1 MRQRILALMIK
12 EFLALLKDKRSRTV
26 VFIPPIIQLL
36 VFGYAA
42 TFDLNRIPFA
52 VYNEDSGPAS
62 RDLVARF
69 AGSPNF
75 RQVATLTHEDQ
86 IAPQVDG
93 KNVLL
98 VLHIGP
104 TFSRDLLNGRSA
116 PVQVIVDGRNSNT
129 AAILLNYV
137 NTIVAAFNT
146 DWQQS
151 TGSPHGAGADDSTGQ
166 ATAQAHLETR
176 AWFNP
181 NLVSR
186 WFIVPGIVGL
196 LTLVVTTLVTALS
209 VAREREQGTFD
220 QLLVTP
226 FRPGEILLGKA
237 LPGFIIGLFEATL
250 IILIAV
256 LWFQV
261 PLRGSLLTLYVGLLC
276 FLLSTVGM
284 GLMISS
290 LAVTQQQGLLG
301 AFLFLVPSII
311 LSGFATP
318 IANMPY
324 WVQQITY
331 IDPLRYFLIILR
343 GVFLEGTPFHLLLDQ
358 FWPMAIIGMVNLL
371 LAGYLFRHR
380 LY

>member
-1 MRQRILALMIK
+1 MFRRILALTTK
-12 EFLALLKDKRSRTV
+12 EFLALLKDKRSRMV
-26 VFIPPIIQLL
+26 IFIPPILQLL
-36 VFGYAA
+36 IFGYAA
-42 TFDLNRIPFA
+42 TFDLNRIPLA
-52 VYNEDSGPAS
+52 VYNEDAGQAS

-69 AGSPNF
+69 TASPNF
-75 RQVATLTHEDQ
+75 HQVVTLTHESE
-86 IAPQVDG
+86 ISPLVDA
-93 KNVLL
+93 KRVLL
-98 VLHIGP
+98 VLHVGP
-104 TFSRDLLNGRSA
+104 TFTRDVLKGRA
-116 PVQVIVDGRNSNT
+116 GPVQVIVDGRNSNT
-129 AAILLNYV
+129 AAILLSYV
-137 NTIVAAFNT
+137 NAIVSAFNA
-146 DWQQS
+146 DWQQRN
-151 TGSPHGAGADDSTGQ
+151 GSAGAV
-166 ATAQAHLETR
+166 AHLETR

-181 NLVSR
+181 NLLSR

-226 FRPGEILLGKA
+226 FRPGEILIGKA
-237 LPGFIIGLFEATL
+237 LPGFIIGFFEATL
-250 IILIAV
+250 IIAIAT

-276 FLLSTVGM
+276 FVLSTVGM

-301 AFLFLVPSII
+301 AFLFLVPCII

-318 IANMPY
+318 IANMPL
-324 WVQQITY
+324 WVQKITCL
-331 IDPLRYFLIILR
+331 DPLRYFLVILR

-358 FWPMAIIGMVNLL
+358 FWPMAFIGLVNLA

-380 LY
+380 MY

>member
-1 MRQRILALMIK
+1 MLRRIQALMIK
-12 EFLALLKDKRSRTV
+12 EFLALLKDRRSRMV
-26 VFIPPIIQLL
+26 VFIPPILQLL

-52 VYNEDSGPAS
+52 VYNEDAGQAS

-69 AGSPNF
+69 TGSPNF
-75 RQVATLTHEDQ
+75 KQVATLTHEEE
-86 IAPQVDG
+86 ITPLVDA
-93 KNVLL
+93 KSVLL
-98 VLHIGP
+98 VIHLGP
-104 TFSRDLLNGRSA
+104 TFSRELLSGR
-116 PVQVIVDGRNSNT
+116 PGPLQVIVDGRNSNT

-146 DWQQS
+146 DWQQRL
-151 TGSPHGAGADDSTGQ
+151 GGAVAL
-166 ATAQAHLETR
+166 AHLETR

-181 NLVSR
+181 NLLSR

-226 FRPGEILLGKA
+226 FRPVEILLGKA
-237 LPGFIIGLFEATL
+237 LPGFLIGLFEATL
-250 IILIAV
+250 ITLIAV
-256 LWFQV
+256 FWFQV
-261 PLRGSLLTLYVGLLC
+261 PWRGSLLTLYVGLLC

-331 IDPLRYFLIILR
+331 LNPMRYFLIILR
-343 GVFLEGTPFHLLLDQ
+343 SVFLEGTPFHLLTSQ
-358 FWPMAIIGMVNLL
+358 FWPMAIIGGLNLL
-371 LAGYLFRHR
+371 LAGFLFRHR

>member
-1 MRQRILALMIK
+1 MWRRIQALVIK
-12 EFLALLKDKRSRTV
+12 EFLALLKDKRSRMV
-26 VFIPPIIQLL
+26 VLVPPLIQLL

-42 TFDLNRIPFA
+42 TFDLNRVPYA
-52 VYNEDSGPAS
+52 VYDEDHGAAA
-62 RDLVARF
+62 RDLAARF
-69 AGSPNF
+69 AGSPIF
-75 RQVATLTHEDQ
+75 RQVAVVAQDNQ
-86 IAPQVDG
+86 IAPLVDG
-93 KNVLL
+93 KRVLL

-104 TFSRDLLNGRSA
+104 QFSRELISGRSG
-116 PVQVIVDGRNSNT
+116 PVQVIIDGRNSNT

-137 NTIVAAFNT
+137 NTILAAFNAA
-146 DWQQS
+146 WEQQ
-151 TGSPHGAGADDSTGQ
+151 TGGPG
-166 ATAQAHLETR
+166 AQARLETR

-181 NLVSR
+181 NLLSR

-226 FRPGEILLGKA
+226 LRPWEILLGKS
-237 LPGFIIGLFEATL
+237 LPGFLIGWFETTL
-250 IILIAV
+250 IVVLAV
-256 LWFQV
+256 VWFHV
-261 PLRGSLLTLYVGLLC
+261 PFRGSLLTLSLGLFF

-290 LAVTQQQGLLG
+290 LSVTQQQGLLG
-301 AFLFLVPSII
+301 AFLFIVPSIV

-318 IANMPY
+318 IANMPH
-324 WVQQITY
+324 WVQQVTLLN
-331 IDPLRYFLIILR
+331 PLRYFLVILH

-358 FWPMAIIGMVNLL
+358 FWPMAVIGLVNLA

>member
-1 MRQRILALMIK
+1 MLRRIVALMIK
-12 EFLALLKDKRSRTV
+12 EFLALLKDKRSRMV
-26 VFIPPIIQLL
+26 VFIPPILQLL

-52 VYNEDSGPAS
+52 VYNEDPGQAS

-69 AGSPNF
+69 AGAPNF
-75 RQVATLTHEDQ
+75 RQVATLTHEEQ
-86 IAPQVDG
+86 IGPQVDG
-93 KNVLL
+93 KRVLL

-104 TFSRDLLNGRSA
+104 QFSRELLGGRSA

-137 NTIVAAFNT
+137 STIMAAFNT
-146 DWQQS
+146 DCQER
-151 TGSPHGAGADDSTGQ
+151 TGG
-166 ATAQAHLETR
+166 ATALAHLETR

-226 FRPGEILLGKA
+226 FRPGEILFGKA

-318 IANMPY
+318 IANMPH

-331 IDPLRYFLIILR
+331 LNPLRYFLIILR
-343 GVFLEGTPFHLLLDQ
+343 GVFLEGTPFHLLIGQ
-358 FWPMAIIGMVNLL
+358 FWPMTVIGVVNLF

-380 LY
+380 MY

>member
-1 MRQRILALMIK
+1 MLRRIQALMIK

-26 VFIPPIIQLL
+26 VLIPPVLQLL

-42 TFDLNRIPFA
+42 TFDLNRIRFA
-52 VYNEDSGPAS
+52 VYNEDAGQAS
-62 RDLVARF
+62 RELVARF
-69 AGSPNF
+69 AGTPNF
-75 RQVATLTHEDQ
+75 RQVAVLEHEEE

-93 KNVLL
+93 RNVLL

-104 TFSRDLLNGRSA
+104 QFSRDLLSGRSA

-129 AAILLNYV
+129 AAILLSYV
-137 NTIVAAFNT
+137 STIVGAFNS
-146 DWQQS
+146 DWQQR
-151 TGSPHGAGADDSTGQ
+151 TGGAGAQ
-166 ATAQAHLETR
+166 ARLETR
-176 AWFNP
+176 AWFNL
-181 NLVSR
+181 NLLSR

-226 FRPGEILLGKA
+226 FRPVEILIGKA

-250 IILIAV
+250 IILLAV

-290 LAVTQQQGLLG
+290 LAITQQQGLLG

-318 IANMPY
+318 IANMPP

-343 GVFLEGTPFHLLLDQ
+343 GVFLEGTPFHLLVAQ
-358 FWPMAIIGMVNLL
+358 FWPMAIIGALNLL

>member
-1 MRQRILALMIK
+1 MLRRILALMIK
-12 EFLALLKDKRSRTV
+12 EFLALLKDKRSRMV
-26 VFIPPIIQLL
+26 IIR
-36 VFGYAA
+36 AA
-42 TFDLNRIPFA
+42 DHAIAGLRLRGHVRPEPHSVRGLQRGPRPGA
-52 VYNEDSGPAS
+52 ARSGGARSPA
-62 RDLVARF
+62 
-69 AGSPNF
+69 SPNF
-75 RQVATLTHEDQ
+75 RQVATLTHDEE
-86 IAPQVDG
+86 IAPLVDAKQRAAG
-93 KNVLL
+93 AAHRPAVQPRPARRPP
-98 VLHIGP
+98 G
-104 TFSRDLLNGRSA
+104 

-129 AAILLNYV
+129 AAILLSYV

-146 DWQQS
+146 DWA
-151 TGSPHGAGADDSTGQ
+151 GRHGGAGPPAR
-166 ATAQAHLETR
+166 LETR

-181 NLVSR
+181 NLESR

-256 LWFQV
+256 FWFQV

-301 AFLFLVPSII
+301 AFLFLVPVHHPVR
-311 LSGFATP
+311 LRHAHRQHAATGCSRSP
-318 IANMPY
+318 CSN
-324 WVQQITY
+324 
-331 IDPLRYFLIILR
+331 PLRYFLVILR
-343 GVFLEGTPFHLLLDQ
+343 GVFLEGTPFHLLLDDSSGR
-358 FWPMAIIGMVNLL
+358 WPSSAW
-371 LAGYLFRHR
+371 
-380 LY
+380 